1 MNSMKNNVQ
10 PMPVLLMGLVLSVLF
25 VPHAAWAADPQLE
38 KAILQGKDSFAHS
51 TFGGNG
57 KVCESCHLAGGK
69 EPGKLPNGK
78 SIPSLANAAAI
89 FPRIR
94 QKDGKLVTLPDQIRS
109 CIAMALQGTPPDYGG
124 EELNA
129 LASYVTSLAQGKPID
144 MGGLPQ

>member
-1 MNSMKNNVQ
+1 MSEVATAFSGSVFCQVLDKEILMNSMKNNVQ

-78 SIPSLANAAAI
+78 SIPSIISSLFRKGSRRLKAPGLSDNGARVGRRLMKQC
-89 FPRIR
+89 F
-94 QKDGKLVTLPDQIRS
+94 RS
-109 CIAMALQGTPPDYGG
+109 
-124 EELNA
+124 
-129 LASYVTSLAQGKPID
+129 
-144 MGGLPQ
+144 